1 MGKALSLRTRLTG
14 LTITAVVVPALIA
27 LAGALLVRHTH
38 AGDAQTAFAVA
49 GNLRDAQSALE
60 SLVATQTTLQSLL
73 RLKDPDELE
82 AGIKSYQASAKK
94 SHDRIAQMGGE
105 VNQYHTTLQQVGET
119 VLQSILAGKNAE
131 AMDLYVEKY
140 SPRFNDAMDA
150 LRLRSQK
157 AEQLARAEIEESD
170 RVLVRF
176 ERYAMIVVSVAL
188 LLIAAAAWR
197 FQRSMISSLSELT
210 QRLGHTADT
219 LAQLSSSVTGSS
231 QTVADGASQQAA
243 ALEETSASVSQITS
257 MTKRNAENSVSAKKV
272 ANDARQAAETGSGD
286 MQAMSAAME
295 EIKTAADNIGKII
308 RTIDEIAFQTN
319 ILALNAAVEAARA
332 GEAGLG
338 FAVVAEEVRGLAQ
351 RSAQAA
357 RETAG
362 QIEDSIAKSSRGV
375 VLSGKVASG
384 LQDIV
389 TKVREVDQLVAEI
402 ANASH
407 EQNDGLDQVLR
418 AVTQMDS
425 VTQGNAA
432 SAEESAAA
440 TVEMNNEVDSLR
452 VAISELNNLLGEVS
466 KSAVMPAPQRKPSAP
481 MAQLPS
487 SSRAKHGTSALQLH
501 S

>member
-1 MGKALSLRTRLTG
+1 MGNGLSLRTRLTG
-14 LTITAVVVPALIA
+14 LTITSVIVPALIA
-27 LAGALLVRHTH
+27 LAGAMLVRHTH
-38 AGDAQTAFAVA
+38 AGDAHTTFAVA
-49 GNLRDAQSALE
+49 GNLREAQSALE
-60 SLVATQTTLQSLL
+60 SLVTTQTTLQSLL

-82 AGIKSYQASAKK
+82 VGIKNYQISAKK
-94 SHDRIAQMGGE
+94 SHDRIAQLGGD
-105 VNQYHTTLQQVGET
+105 VTQYYTALQQVGDV

-131 AMDLYVEKY
+131 AMDQYVEKY

-150 LRLRSQK
+150 LRIRSQK
-157 AEQLARAEIEESD
+157 AEQQARAEIEESD
-170 RVLVRF
+170 RALVRF
-176 ERYAMIVVSVAL
+176 ERYAVLVVVGVLIV
-188 LLIAAAAWR
+188 IAASAWR
-197 FQRSMISSLSELT
+197 FQRSIITSLSELT
-210 QRLGHTADT
+210 QRLGHAADT

-257 MTKRNAENSVSAKKV
+257 MTKRNAENSVAAKKV
-272 ANDARQAAETGSGD
+272 ANDARQAAETGAGD
-286 MQAMSAAME
+286 MQAMSVAME
-295 EIKTAADNIGKII
+295 EIKTAADSIGKII

-402 ANASH
+402 ANASN

-452 VAISELNNLLGEVS
+452 VAISELNSLLGEVT
-466 KSAVMPAPQRKPSAP
+466 KAATTSAP
-481 MAQLPS
+481 RSNPKAPMVQLPS
-487 SSRAKHGTSALQLH
+487 STGPKPVNPTLARH